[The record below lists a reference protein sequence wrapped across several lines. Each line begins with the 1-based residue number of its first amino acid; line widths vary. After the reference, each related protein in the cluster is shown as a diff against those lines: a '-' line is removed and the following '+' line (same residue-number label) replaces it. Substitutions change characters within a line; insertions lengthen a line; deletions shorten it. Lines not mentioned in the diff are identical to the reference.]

1 MDMGRWYFTWLLLP
15 LLLAG
20 CLASPVRSSLAPGQ
34 LDVYDVTLG
43 SLTDYREIRGVRGTD
58 EPCLRGYERSFAELD
73 IVLSYDRDGKIRKIT
88 TRNPQNSMFG
98 VHPGDS
104 AASAMAKLRG
114 AGFVEN
120 APSRFRKE
128 GLLFSILVDGTGR
141 LFGIS
146 LETTDPAN

>member
-20 CLASPVRSSLAPGQ
+20 CLASPARSSLAPGQ

-43 SLTDYREIRGVRGTD
+43 SSTDYQEIRGVRGTD

-73 IVLSYDRDGKIRKIT
+73 IVLGYGRDRKIRKIT
-88 TRNPQNSMFG
+88 TRNPQNSMFD

-104 AASAMAKLRG
+104 AASAVARLRG
-114 AGFVEN
+114 AGFVEG

-128 GLLFSILVDGTGR
+128 GLLLTILVDGTGR
-141 LFGIS
+141 LFGMT
-146 LETTDPAN
+146 LEEADPTD